1 MDEHSAQR
9 VHARIDHIHE
19 RLVRVETR
27 YEDILRRLEGLEEL
41 PEKVSQLRSSVDRIS
56 GKLSIMLWLLFAI
69 GGGLI
74 AAGFELFKGR

>member
-1 MDEHSAQR
+1 MDEQNTQP
-9 VHARIDHIHE
+9 VHTRIDSIHE

-41 PEKVSQLRSSVDRIS
+41 PDKVNSLHSSVDRII
-56 GKLSIMLWLLFAI
+56 GKLSVMLWLLSVI

-74 AAGFELFKGR
+74 AAGFKLFEGK